1 MQITSTEKISVSKGI
16 SVCLEKNLIF
26 AAYRLPN
33 QQDPEIVIQKSPK
46 KNRIHKDDNYY
57 NLKGFLVAPFAET
70 EKYPSF
76 IISPDIYASKHLSDE
91 QYNELQSLKVLP
103 VLSDE
108 SHLPVAVG
116 HDDYLGQIENI
127 IGQIEQGN
135 FEKVV
140 LSRVKVLPG
149 NYISR
154 LAHIFDELTCAYP
167 NAFIFIFN
175 AGPHL
180 WIGATPEP
188 LLKAQNGTMHTVS
201 LAGTRAFS
209 EQNLNIGAWNSKE
222 RLEQEYVTRYIS
234 KVLSKFNLAD
244 VELVGP
250 YTKQAGNLVHLRT
263 DFSFR
268 SEELKNCLGK
278 FLKELQPT
286 PAVCGMPRIQSLE
299 LIAKLE
305 KHERAYYAGFIGPL
319 GLNNRLSIFVNIRC
333 MKVLQKRLALFVGGG
348 ITADSDPEDEWKET
362 ELKAE
367 TLISVLRKVEE

>member
-1 MQITSTEKISVSKGI
+1 MQIISTEKTAVSKGI
-16 SVCLEKNLIF
+16 SACLEKNLIF

-33 QQDPEIVIQKSPK
+33 QQDPEIVIQKSAEK
-46 KNRIHKDDNYY
+46 IRINEEDNYY
-57 NLKGFLVAPFAET
+57 DLKGFLVAPFAET

-76 IISPDIYASKHLSDE
+76 IISPDIYAVKYLSEE
-91 QYNELQSLKVLP
+91 QYDELQSLEALP
-103 VLSDE
+103 VLSDN
-108 SHLPVAVG
+108 SHLPVAVD
-116 HDDYLGQIENI
+116 HDDYIGQIENI
-127 IGQIEQGN
+127 IAQIEQGN

-140 LSRVKVLPG
+140 LSRVKVMSG
-149 NYISR
+149 SYISR
-154 LAHIFDELTCAYP
+154 LAEIFDELTVAYP
-167 NAFIFIFN
+167 NAFVFIFN

-201 LAGTRAFS
+201 LAGTRAYS

-286 PAVCGMPRIQSLE
+286 PAVCGMPRTQSLE
-299 LIAKLE
+299 LIAELE
-305 KHERAYYAGFIGPL
+305 KHERAYYAGFLGPL
-319 GLNNRLSIFVNIRC
+319 GLNDRLAFFVNLRC
-333 MKVLQKRLALFVGGG
+333 MKVLQNHLALFVGGG
-348 ITADSDPEDEWKET
+348 ITADSVPEDEWHET
-362 ELKAE
+362 EIKTE

>member
-1 MQITSTEKISVSKGI
+1 MQITSTEKRSVSEGI

-33 QQDPEIVIQKSPK
+33 QQHAEIVIQKSAEK
-46 KNRIHKDDNYY
+46 IRIHESDNYY
-57 NLKGFLVAPFAET
+57 DLKGFLVAPFAQS

-76 IISPDIYASKHLSDE
+76 IISPDIYAAGQLSEE
-91 QYNELQSLKVLP
+91 QFGKLENLESLPLQSDDTHIPK
-103 VLSDE
+103 
-108 SHLPVAVG
+108 AVC
-116 HDDYLGQIENI
+116 HNDYIDQIESI
-127 IGQIEQGN
+127 IGHIEQGT

-140 LSRVKVLPG
+140 LSRVKLMRG
-149 NYISR
+149 NYVNR
-154 LAHIFDELTCAYP
+154 LAHIFNELTRAYP
-167 NAFIFIFN
+167 NAFVFIFN

-234 KVLSKFNLAD
+234 KVLSKFNLAN
-244 VELVGP
+244 VELEGP
-250 YTKQAGNLVHLRT
+250 YTKRAGNLLHLRT

-286 PAVCGMPRIQSLE
+286 PAVCGMPRTQSLA
-299 LIAKLE
+299 LIQELE
-305 KHERAYYAGFIGPL
+305 KHDRAYYAGFLGPL

-333 MKVLQKRLALFVGGG
+333 MRVLENRLALFVGGG
-348 ITADSDPEDEWKET
+348 ITADSEPEAEWSET

-367 TLISVLRKVEE
+367 TLISVLRKVEK